1 MTIQTQ
7 YKAGIFKAGLL
18 SLAVG
23 ALISACGGTD
33 PSMALK
39 FTGLE
44 NLGDDYVYEGW
55 IMVDGA
61 PVTAGRFSVNDKGEM
76 SQSLFAL
83 SAANAAKATA
93 YILTIEPAKNDAPEP
108 TKTHVLAGDIGV
120 SGTGNLETK
129 HAAAL
134 GTDFSTATGAFTL
147 ATPTSAVT
155 DDDDQGIWWLDMTSR
170 TPVAGLKLPVLPVG
184 WKYEGWIVDGS
195 GPVSTGTFTSLTEA
209 INVADSDGAGPAA
222 GKDAAAPAFPGQDF
236 INPAKKLPG
245 TMAVISIEPFPDN
258 SPKPFAI
265 KPLQQLIANLTAPT
279 LQNMANVYLNK
290 SQVLPSGTVQIYK

>member
-1 MTIQTQ
+1 MSIQTQ

-33 PSMALK
+33 PSMTLK

-44 NLGDDYVYEGW
+44 NLGADYVYEGW

-76 SQSLFAL
+76 SQSIFAV
-83 SAANAAKATA
+83 SPANAAKAKA
-93 YILTIEPAKNDAPEP
+93 YILTIEPAKNDLPAP
-108 TKTHVLAGDIGV
+108 TDTHVLAGDIGV
-120 SGTGNLETK
+120 SGAGNLETK

-134 GTDFSTATGAFTL
+134 GTDFSTATGGFTL
-147 ATPTSAVT
+147 ATPTSTVT
-155 DDDDQGIWWLDMTSR
+155 NDEAQGIWWVNMTSG
-170 TPVAGLKLPVLPVG
+170 TPVAGLNLPVLPKG
-184 WKYEGWIVDGS
+184 WKYEGWIVDVS
-195 GPVSTGTFTSLTEA
+195 GASPVPVSTGTFTSVTGS
-209 INVADSDGAGPAA
+209 DSDGAGPAA

-236 INPAKKLPG
+236 INPAKQLPG

-258 SPKPFAI
+258 SPAPFAI
-265 KPLQQLIANLTAPT
+265 KPLQQLIASGLAPA